1 MRYIWTIIWA
11 FLLSFMAAYV
21 ISNMSG
27 GSFAFSQVIV
37 TTILFTLAAII
48 LGEGVIT
55 DADEA

>member
-21 ISNMSG
+21 ISNMAG

-48 LGEGVIT
+48 LGEGVISE
-55 DADEA
+55 EA